1 MPSHLNCLL
10 DEVSD
15 ENLVKLAAD
24 GNEDALHTIFERY
37 KGLIRGKASSFSKTE
52 SDFDDFMQEA
62 KIGLYK
68 AILNFAPEREVPFC
82 AFAKL
87 CVERQVINAVKKIS
101 KQLSFEFSLDD
112 TKEPE
117 NGFSYES
124 PEEVVIGNEAYEN
137 IKNIIDVHLTKLE
150 KNVLDLYLVGLSY
163 TVIATRLGKDNKAI
177 DNALSRMK
185 KKIAANLKGLC

>member
-10 DEVSD
+10 DEVGD
-15 ENLVKLAAD
+15 ESLVKLAAD

-37 KGLIRGKASSFSKTE
+37 QGLIRSKASSFSKTE
-52 SDFDDFMQEA
+52 SDYDDFMQEA

-87 CVERQVINAVKKIS
+87 CVERQVINAVKKMS
-101 KQLSFEFSLDD
+101 RQLSYELPFDE
-112 TKEPE
+112 TKEQE
-117 NGFSYES
+117 NGVTYSS
-124 PEEVVIGNEAYEN
+124 PEEVVIGNEAFEN
-137 IKNIIDVHLTKLE
+137 MKNIIDVHLTKLE
-150 KNVLDLYLVGLSY
+150 KNVLDLYLEGLSY
-163 TVIATRLGKDNKAI
+163 TVIASRLGKDNKAI

-185 KKIAANLKGLC
+185 KKIAANLQGLC